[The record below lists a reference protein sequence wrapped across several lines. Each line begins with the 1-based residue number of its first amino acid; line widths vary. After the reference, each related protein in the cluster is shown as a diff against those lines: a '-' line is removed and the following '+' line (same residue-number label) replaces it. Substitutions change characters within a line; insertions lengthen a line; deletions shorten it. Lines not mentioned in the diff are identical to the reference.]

1 MAPPSQLSIATSSLV
16 RLVKEESSYHK
27 ELQGQL
33 ARIEHLDK
41 TDENAEYI
49 LKQEVRQRVTSR
61 IYKFKY
67 FNLTSQWLL
76 QKKGIEETKAM
87 FPELRD
93 RIKAAMERLDL
104 QLEAAKGAGANSDA
118 VEISKAEEAIA
129 RAKTSY
135 KEMS

>member
-33 ARIEHLDK
+33 ARIEKLDEG
-41 TDENAEYI
+41 DENAEYI
-49 LKQEVRQRVTSR
+49 LKQE
-61 IYKFKY
+61 
-67 FNLTSQWLL
+67 
-76 QKKGIEETKAM
+76 KKGIEETKAM

-104 QLEAAKGAGANSDA
+104 QLEATKEAGSNSNTEE
-118 VEISKAEEAIA
+118 VSKAKEAMA
-129 RAKTSY
+129 QAKTSY
-135 KEMS
+135 KEMA

>member
-104 QLEAAKGAGANSDA
+104 QLVGPGSWESSQ
-118 VEISKAEEAIA
+118 IS
-129 RAKTSY
+129 RRRR
-135 KEMS
+135 

>member
-33 ARIEHLDK
+33 ARIENLDEG
-41 TDENAEYI
+41 DENAEYI
-49 LKQEVRQRVTSR
+49 LKQER
-61 IYKFKY
+61 
-67 FNLTSQWLL
+67 
-76 QKKGIEETKAM
+76 KGIEETKAM

-104 QLEAAKGAGANSDA
+104 QLEAAQEAGSNSNTE
-118 VEISKAEEAIA
+118 EISKAKEAMA
-129 RAKTSY
+129 QAKSSY
-135 KEMS
+135 REMA